1 MDPAPFTKTALLYG
15 LRRDADR
22 WRLAVLEEL
31 ERHLWSRV
39 HDGPAL
45 SPAELD
51 SVETFMVEGTME
63 KYYAYGIGRLVEQAT
78 LSRIHREARLR

>member
-1 MDPAPFTKTALLYG
+1 MLTKNALLYG
-15 LRRDADR
+15 LTEDADK
-22 WRLAVLEEL
+22 WRLTVLEEL
-31 ERHLWSRV
+31 ERYLWSRV

-51 SVETFMVEGTME
+51 SVATFMVEGTME

-78 LSRIHREARLR
+78 LNRIHSEARLR

>member
-31 ERHLWSRV
+31 ERHLWR
-39 HDGPAL
+39 
-45 SPAELD
+45 
-51 SVETFMVEGTME
+51 ME

-78 LSRIHREARLR
+78 LSRIHREAGLR

>member
-1 MDPAPFTKTALLYG
+1 MFG
-15 LRRDADR
+15 RRDALTALR
-22 WRLAVLEEL
+22 YGLGRTALAWRGYVLEEL

-51 SVETFMVEGTME
+51 SVEMFMVEGTME

-78 LSRIHREARLR
+78 LDRIHSEARLR

>member
-1 MDPAPFTKTALLYG
+1 VDPAPFTKNALLYG
-15 LRRDADR
+15 LRREADM

-78 LSRIHREARLR
+78 LREARLR